1 MSSFYNPVRL
11 VIGEGAFSELGVLTA
26 KYGSHALIVTG
37 REAMQRTGRLAQA
50 QELLSASGVQSTVFT
65 GVRPNPTAI
74 GIREA
79 ALLCRE
85 RGCDVVV
92 GLGGGS
98 PMDAAKGAA
107 VAATHE
113 RDLDDFLLFGPDGK
127 KATPGSQTLPLVCV
141 TTTAGTSS
149 QLTPFAIINAEA
161 ARVKT
166 SMAGDAIF
174 PRVAICDPELTYSAP
189 PRVTAATGIDVLCHS
204 VEAAYSR
211 GAGPV
216 TDLCVE
222 KAVALVAEFLPR
234 AVADG
239 SDREARR
246 ALTEA
251 DVFAGYGLSNC
262 GGTIIHAI
270 EHPLSAHYTDLTHGE
285 GLAALLPAYARIFS
299 PRAPERFSRLAALLG
314 APARAEQFEPALR
327 QLLETVGLSVTLTDL
342 GVQPERLDE
351 IVADTLHYNR
361 GTLDRMPLPVGEPE
375 VRALLEESM

>member
-1 MSSFYNPVRL
+1 MSTFYNPVHL
-11 VIGEGAFSELGVLTA
+11 ILGEGAFSELGTHTA
-26 KYGSHALIVTG
+26 RYGSHALIVTG

-50 QELLSASGVQSTVFT
+50 QELLAAAGVQATVFT
-65 GVRPNPTAI
+65 GVRPNPTDL

-79 ALLCRE
+79 AALCRE
-85 RGCDVVV
+85 RGCDVVI

-98 PMDAAKGAA
+98 PMDTAKGAA
-107 VAATHE
+107 VAATHD
-113 RDLDDFLLFGPDGK
+113 RDIDDFLLFGPDGK
-127 KATPGSQTLPLVCV
+127 KATPGPQTLPLVCV

-149 QLTPFAIINAEA
+149 QLTPYAIINAEV

-174 PRVAICDPELTYSAP
+174 PRVAICDPELACSAP

-204 VEAAYSR
+204 IEAAYSR
-211 GAGPV
+211 GASPV

-246 ALTEA
+246 AQTEA
-251 DVFAGYGLSNC
+251 DIFAGYGLSNC
-262 GGTIIHAI
+262 GGTIIHAL
-270 EHPLSAHYTDLTHGE
+270 EHPLSAHYPDLTHGE
-285 GLAALLPAYARIFS
+285 GLAALLPAYARLFS
-299 PRAPERFSRLAALLG
+299 PQAPERFARLAALLG
-314 APARAEQFEPALR
+314 AEPVAEQFEPALR
-327 QLLETVGLSVTLTDL
+327 QLLGEVGLCLTLRDL
-342 GVQPERLDE
+342 GVQADRLDE

-361 GTLDRMPLPVGEPE
+361 GTLDRMPVPVGEAE
-375 VRALLEESM
+375 VRTMLEESM